1 MTGLLVWIFVGLG
14 VLLRLAGVHR
24 PLLGNFSAYQTG
36 QAMMAQFFSKDFSS
50 MFYPQVYVLAGG
62 KPGVTLLYYPVS
74 ALIASFSHRIF
85 GQSLDL
91 WGRLQAVLFFS
102 ASCIYLYRLLRRW
115 LNEELALISVVAFSL
130 SPLSIIY
137 GQSFQNEMATVFFT
151 LSFLLHMDRF
161 LKKFSHLDF
170 FLSSFSLSL
179 VLLTRPNCIY
189 ILLLPFYKLLK
200 GDYGLE
206 ESGKR
211 WKEFFAASALGLVLP
226 VAWFSYTWFLSKSQ
240 AANIYSSVFA
250 QLQVK
255 SSLMSTQL
263 LNFDYFKKLVDL
275 LAGNV
280 LSPIGFTLLIVGM
293 ITALCMW
300 SQTGI
305 FVIWCAA
312 YFVTSFLLTPRK
324 IIEHEF
330 YLLQLVLPASALIAF
345 GFQQLLRAFQE
356 RRVFQK
362 AFIFF
367 FLIIST
373 MVSLR
378 YAFHPAF
385 KTTERE
391 QNFIEIGD
399 EIHKITSQDKSKII
413 VQGNHTLLYYADRFG
428 WGLEINKKDELQE
441 YQKFMLSAEAWE
453 KRKAASKSPI
463 TNLEYLRQE
472 GATHFVVSDSKE
484 FYQSQEFAEYM
495 NAHYP
500 VVAQKQNVF
509 IIYNLD
515 STTPSTREENQGL
528 PYKTYNLK

>member
-1 MTGLLVWIFVGLG
+1 MTRLLVWIFVGLG
-14 VLLRLAGVHR
+14 VLLRLAGIHR

-50 MFYPQVYVLAGG
+50 MFYPQVFVLANG

-74 ALIASFSHRIF
+74 ALIASFPYRIF

-161 LKKFSHLDF
+161 FKKFSQLDF

-200 GDYGLE
+200 GDYGPE

-211 WKEFFAASALGLVLP
+211 WKEFFVASALGLVLP
-226 VAWFSYTWFLSKSQ
+226 VAWFSHTWFLSKSQ
-240 AANIYSSVFA
+240 AANVYSSVFA

-255 SSLMSTQL
+255 SSLMSIQL
-263 LNFDYFKKLVDL
+263 LHFDYFKKLVDL
-275 LAGNV
+275 LAGNA

-300 SQTGI
+300 SQAGI

-330 YLLQLVLPASALIAF
+330 YLLQFVLAACPLIGI
-345 GFQQLLRAFQE
+345 GFQQLLKAFE
-356 RRVFQK
+356 DRKTFQK
-362 AFIFF
+362 VFVFF
-367 FLIIST
+367 FVVMTTI
-373 MVSLR
+373 VSFR
-378 YAFHPAF
+378 YALHPAF
-385 KTTERE
+385 KTSDRER
-391 QNFIEIGD
+391 NFIEIGD

-413 VQGNHTLLYYADRFG
+413 VQGNHTLLYYAERFG
-428 WGLEINKKDELQE
+428 WGLEINKKDEIQE
-441 YQKFMLSAEAWE
+441 YQKFMLPYDEWE

-463 TNLEYLRQE
+463 ANLEYLRKE
-472 GATHFVVSDSKE
+472 GATHFAVSDPRE
-484 FYQSQEFAEYM
+484 FHQSQEFAQYM
-495 NAHYP
+495 NVHYSIA
-500 VVAQKQNVF
+500 VQKPNEF
-509 IIYNLD
+509 IIYDLSSD
-515 STTPSTREENQGL
+515 LSSPPVKASVSPKQSS
-528 PYKTYNLK
+528 